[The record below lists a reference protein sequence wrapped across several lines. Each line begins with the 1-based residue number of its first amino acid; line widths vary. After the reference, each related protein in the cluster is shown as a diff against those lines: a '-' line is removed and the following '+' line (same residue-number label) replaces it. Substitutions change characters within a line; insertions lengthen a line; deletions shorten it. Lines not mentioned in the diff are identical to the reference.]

1 MQNAER
7 RVQRGHPGGTRAAS
21 PIQHSAFRMLSP
33 DLAALALIG
42 LVAALLRLAFL
53 YRAPVFLSG
62 DSQSHYLP
70 GFDLAHGLSFEPE
83 LRRPPGYALFVAGVI
98 SLLGEDLRALAFAQ
112 HLLGTVT
119 ALLTYALGRLTFGP
133 AAGLVAGL
141 LVALDGA
148 LILSE
153 HSVMT
158 EALFGTLLVAALVA
172 LLLGAWTS
180 RRPLE
185 SGREARAPS
194 RAHWIW
200 YLLGGLLLG
209 LASLTRPVAQI
220 LLPLVPLALL
230 LIGRRWRPALLGS
243 AIVGLGF
250 LLVLGPW
257 MIRNLAEHGS
267 LTPSGGLGRSLVART
282 IKYDYGFFEDDR
294 PAEPDDLTG
303 QVRQF
308 VRGKRN
314 TIRNSRS
321 VRSTQTGLMKE
332 LGLTQAQSDGLM
344 RRVALA
350 EIAERPFYY
359 ALGSLRMAGQIALGR
374 DKEDAL
380 ASRWNDRAD
389 KDWVEQWEARIEHLV
404 TPTAPAEQRELE
416 RADALVRIYQPA
428 TLGPLVPLLAAV
440 GLAAAVALAPF
451 RPALLPGLATLA
463 LILASAA
470 LDGPVPRYRYPVD
483 PLLALLAAGGALAS
497 YQLLA
502 RSYQRWMRRRA
513 GASSLPPERL
523 RHTELTADS

>member
-1 MQNAER
+1 L
-7 RVQRGHPGGTRAAS
+7 TR
-21 PIQHSAFRMLSP
+21 HR

-98 SLLGEDLRALAFAQ
+98 TLLGEDLRALAFAQ

-172 LLLGAWTS
+172 LLLGVRAS

-185 SGREARAPS
+185 SGRDARAPS

-200 YLLGGLLLG
+200 CLLGGLLLG

-267 LTPSGGLGRSLVART
+267 LTASGGLGRSLVART
-282 IKYDYGFFEDDR
+282 IKYDFGFFEDDR

-308 VRGKRN
+308 IRGKRN

-321 VRSTQTGLMKE
+321 VRSTQAGLMKE

-380 ASRWNDRAD
+380 APRWNDRAD
-389 KDWVEQWEARIEHLV
+389 KDWVEQWAARIEHLV
-404 TPTAPAEQRELE
+404 TPTAPAEQHELE

-451 RPALLPGLATLA
+451 RPALLPGLAAVA

-483 PLLALLAAGGALAS
+483 PLLALLAAGGVLAS
-497 YQLLA
+497 IQLSA
-502 RSYQRWMRRRA
+502 VSYRRWAERRTRRASSPAAESMRRA
-513 GASSLPPERL
+513 
-523 RHTELTADS
+523 ELTADS